1 MRYLLAM
8 LIFLI
13 GVLPGSSALAEKKAQ
28 PWELD
33 VEHSTIGFRIQHIV
47 GYIPGIFAKFSG
59 QVEFDPNAVEKA
71 RFYFLIDSASIHTG
85 IPKRDEHLRSPDF
98 LDAAQAPRIIFD
110 SKKVV
115 AGEDGNLTV
124 IGDLTIKDVTAE
136 VQVPVRVLGIKKHP
150 FEKDMPNTQVLGL
163 LAEFSIN
170 RVAFHVGTAK
180 WTEMGIMGETID
192 LVIDME
198 LLQRD

>member
-8 LIFLI
+8 LILMV
-13 GVLPGSSALAEKKAQ
+13 GVCSGSWALAEKKAQ

-47 GYIPGIFAKFSG
+47 GYLPGIFTKFSG
-59 QVEFDPNAVEKA
+59 QVEFDPGAPEKA

-98 LDAAQAPRIIFD
+98 LETAQFPRIIFD
-110 SKKVV
+110 SKKVLTND
-115 AGEDGNLTV
+115 EGNLTV

-163 LAEFSIN
+163 LAEFSFN
-170 RVAFHVGTAK
+170 RLDFHVGTEK
-180 WTEMGIMGETID
+180 WTQMGIMGETID

-198 LLQRD
+198 LLQRG